1 MATQETALRV
11 PTLPSS
17 AAVAELSERFAR
29 AATNAGVPFDSIDRF
44 VSGGYI
50 PQPKQLEFHAACR
63 ECDLPDHPTW
73 VGFGGARGPGKSHA
87 TFAQVALDDC
97 QRIPGL
103 KVLYLRKISKNAR
116 EQFNDL
122 RLNVLK
128 FVPHFYNHNDGV
140 IKFPNGSRIITGHFK
155 NESDIDQYLGLEY
168 DIIIIEEA
176 TTLSLSKFRTL
187 CDSSRTSKPG
197 FRPRIYLTTNPGG
210 VGHAWFKSTFIAPA
224 REGRETDTRFVFATI
239 DDNAFVNPEYKKNLE
254 KNTGWKLKAYRYGDW
269 DIAAGQFFSTW
280 RHDAHVKPKA
290 LLDRIPTNAPV
301 WVSFDYGFTHP
312 TSCHLFT
319 EFDGR
324 KRVIDE
330 YYAAKKLPAQNAEG
344 IKEMLRRHGVKVERL
359 REIVA
364 GDDVFAHKGDETG
377 MTIAQQYLKHG
388 LRLSPAN
395 MDRINGAGEVL
406 RLLGD
411 VDNGVEPLVE
421 ISDRCVK
428 LIECLPTLQHD
439 PHRPEDVLKV
449 DVDEDGQGGDDPYD
463 DFRYGCMAA
472 RRPSPPPAT
481 AGQRHTANVR
491 MI

>member
-1 MATQETALRV
+1 VNVEAALALATARMAVIAKSLGLPRD
-11 PTLPSS
+11 TL
-17 AAVAELSERFAR
+17 ERFI
-29 AATNAGVPFDSIDRF
+29 AA
-44 VSGGYI
+44 GYVT
-50 PQPKQLEFHAACR
+50 QPKQLVFHAACR
-63 ECDLPDHPTW
+63 EADLPGRPTW
-73 VGFGGARGPGKSHA
+73 IGFGGARGPGKSHA

-97 QRIPGL
+97 QRVPGL

-128 FVPHFYNHNDGV
+128 YVPHFYNHNDGV

-187 CDSSRTSKPG
+187 CDSNRTSKPN

-210 VGHAWFKSTFIAPA
+210 VGHAWFKTTFIAPA
-224 REGRETDTRFVFATI
+224 REGKETDTRFVFATI

-269 DIAAGQFFSTW
+269 DIAAGQFFTTW
-280 RHDAHVKPKA
+280 RHDVHVKPKG

-301 WVSFDYGFTHP
+301 WLSFDYGFTHP
-312 TSCHLFT
+312 TSVHLFT

-324 KRVIDE
+324 KRVVDE
-330 YYAAKKLPAQNAEG
+330 YHAAKKLPAQNAAG
-344 IKEMLRRHGVKVERL
+344 IKEMLARHGVKVERL

-364 GDDVFAHKGDETG
+364 GDDVFAHKGDESG
-377 MTIAQQYLKHG
+377 VTIAQQYLKHG

-421 ISDRCVK
+421 ISERCVK

-449 DVDEDGQGGDDPYD
+449 DVDDEGQGGDDPYD

-472 RRPSPPPAT
+472 HRPVPKPAT
-481 AGQRHTANVR
+481 AGQRQTSNVR